1 MPSWTNEQKDAIIKS
16 GTNIIVSAGA
26 GSGKTTVLT
35 ARVVEKLKSGININ
49 NLLILTFTNKAAQEM
64 KERIREAIKENE
76 EISSQLDYIDSS
88 YITTFDSFALSMVKR
103 YSYLLNL
110 GKNIAIADPSSI
122 YLEKKKIINE
132 VFDNLYTSK
141 NPLFFKLLDNFTIK
155 KDDDIKSYILA
166 INNKLDLKY
175 DKLLYLDNY
184 IDSYYSEENI
194 NLLINFYIA
203 LLKDKLY
210 EIESLIT
217 YLSNYVDSDY
227 IDSLNKSLSGLLS
240 SNTYEEIRAN
250 SSVTLPRLP
259 SGCEDIAKNS
269 KENIKKVID
278 SLKNLTELESIGEL
292 KESLL
297 STKDYVEIIIEIIK
311 EIDKKINLYK
321 FNNNTFDF
329 VDIAKMSISILKNN
343 ENIRLELRD
352 SFKEIMIDEYQD
364 TSDLQ
369 ELFITLIQ
377 NNNVYVVG
385 DIKQSIYRFRNAN
398 PYLFKDKYDRYGVND
413 GGIKIDLT
421 KNFRSREEVV
431 NNINLMFS
439 SLMTDSCGGADYKNS
454 HIMIFGNDDY
464 HKYGELNI
472 SSDFEIFNY
481 QYDKDTNFTKDE
493 IEIFFIAQDIKNKVE
508 NKYQVYDRKTKGLRD
523 VTYKDFAILLS
534 DRTSFD
540 LYKNIF
546 EYFNIPVTKYSKI
559 NLIEKDEIV
568 LIKNIIKLLINRLN
582 KVYDVEFK
590 YCLTSVLRSYL
601 FEYSDQE
608 IFNIITNN
616 KFDCDLIKTIDL
628 IVDNLNSLSLKE
640 IIYEIIDK
648 FNFYQKFILVGDVK
662 NRIDRLNS
670 IINLF
675 NNLSSLNY
683 TLEDAYNSL
692 NELILDSFKIEVEEL
707 DVISNSVTLMTI
719 HGSKGLE
726 FPICYFASLHKNFNI
741 KELNERFLYDNKYG
755 IIAPYFNEGIGTTF
769 VKELVKNRYLNEE
782 ISEKIRLFYV
792 AVTRAKE
799 KFIMV
804 TSFKDK
810 GVTDIS
816 KSKSFL
822 DFLSYIK
829 SSLSPYIKE
838 ISLDKLNL
846 THNYN
851 LVKEYNYKDNIL
863 KTNDKIT
870 ISEVSILN
878 DTVNSSKISKET
890 HELLD
895 KNTKDKMKFGTF
907 IHEALELLDFK
918 NPNYSLLDLD
928 NFYIE
933 KIKHFISLLDLNDV
947 DIYKEYEFSYQEDNT
962 TYHGIIDLILEY
974 KDKIMIIDYKLNNIK
989 DDNYIKQLE
998 SYKKYISKKSNKKID
1013 IYLFSIISG
1022 TLEKLL

>member
-1 MPSWTNEQKDAIIKS
+1 MPSWTKEQEDAIVKG

-35 ARVVEKLKSGININ
+35 ARVVGKLKSGININ
-49 NLLILTFTNKAAQEM
+49 NLLILTFTNKAAHEM
-64 KERIREAIKENE
+64 KERIRDAIKEDE
-76 EISSQLDYIDSS
+76 SIHSQLDFIDSS

-132 VFDNLYTSK
+132 VFDTLYSSK

-155 KDDDIKSYILA
+155 KDDDIKSYVLA
-166 INNKLDLKY
+166 IDNKLDLKY
-175 DKLLYLDNY
+175 DKLEYLDNY
-184 IDSYYSEENI
+184 INNYYTDLNI
-194 NLLINFYIA
+194 NTLISAYIT
-203 LLKDKLY
+203 LLKNKLY
-210 EIESLIT
+210 EIESLVA

-227 IDSLNKSLSGLLS
+227 IESLNKSLSNLLV
-240 SNTYEEIRAN
+240 SNTYEEIRMN
-250 SSVTLPRLP
+250 SSLTLPNLP
-259 SGCEDIAKNS
+259 RGSEDIS
-269 KENIKKVID
+269 KDIKTSIKKVID
-278 SLKNLTELESIGEL
+278 SIKELTTFENTEELRET
-292 KESLL
+292 LL
-297 STKDYVEIIIEIIK
+297 STKDYVEIIIHIIK
-311 EIDKKINLYK
+311 EIDKKITTYK
-321 FNNNTFDF
+321 FNNSTFDF

-352 SFKEIMIDEYQD
+352 TFKEIMIDEYQD

-369 ELFITLIQ
+369 ELFISLIK

-398 PYLFKDKYDRYGVND
+398 PYLFKDKYDRYGAND

-454 HIMIFGNDDY
+454 HIMIFGNNDY

-472 SSDFEIFNY
+472 SSDFEVYNY
-481 QYDKDTNFTKDE
+481 TYDKDSNYTKDE
-493 IEIFFIAQDIKNKVE
+493 IEIFFIAQDIKNKIE
-508 NKYQVYDRKTKGLRD
+508 SKYQVYDRKLKGLRD
-523 VTYKDFAILLS
+523 VTYNDFAILLS
-534 DRTSFD
+534 DRSSFD

-546 EYFNIPVTKYSKI
+546 EYFNIPVTKHSKI

-568 LIKNIIKLLINRLN
+568 LIKNIIKLLLNRLN

-590 YCLTSVLRSYL
+590 YCLTSILRSYL

-608 IFNIITNN
+608 IFDIITNN
-616 KFDCDLIKTIDL
+616 TFDCDLIRILDTI
-628 IVDNLNSLSLKE
+628 VENLDSLSLKD

-662 NRIDRLNS
+662 NRVDRLGS

-675 NNLSSLNY
+675 SNLSSLNY
-683 TLEDAYNSL
+683 TLEDAYDSL
-692 NELILDSFKIEVEEL
+692 NELISDNFKIEVEEL

-726 FPICYFASLHKNFNI
+726 FPICYFASLHKGFNI
-741 KELNERFLYDNKYG
+741 KELNDRFMYDNKYG
-755 IIAPYFNEGIGTTF
+755 IITPYFKEGIGTTF
-769 VKELVKNRYLNEE
+769 IKELVKDLYLKEE

-816 KSKSFL
+816 KAKSFL
-822 DFLSYIK
+822 DFLMYIK
-829 SSLSPYIKE
+829 DSIGPYIKE
-838 ISLDKLNL
+838 VSLDKLNL

-851 LVKEYNYKDNIL
+851 LIKEYNYKDNISVTSH
-863 KTNDKIT
+863 KISIDEVEIANDI
-870 ISEVSILN
+870 
-878 DTVNSSKISKET
+878 VNASKISKET
-890 HELLD
+890 HDLLD
-895 KNTKDKMKFGTF
+895 KETKDKMKFGTLM
-907 IHEALELLDFK
+907 HEYLELLDFK
-918 NPNYSLLDLD
+918 NPDYSMFDLDKFYIDKIKHFLSLLDLD
-928 NFYIE
+928 GVN
-933 KIKHFISLLDLNDV
+933 
-947 DIYKEYEFSYQEDNT
+947 IYKEYEFSYREDNVS
-962 TYHGIIDLILEY
+962 YHGIIDLIIEY
-974 KDKIMIIDYKLNNIK
+974 KDRIMIVDYKLNNII
-989 DDNYIKQLE
+989 DDIYFKQLE

-1022 TLEKLL
+1022 TLEKIF

>member
-1 MPSWTNEQKDAIIKS
+1 MPSWTKEQEDAIVKG

-35 ARVVEKLKSGININ
+35 ARVVGKLKSGININ
-49 NLLILTFTNKAAQEM
+49 NLLILTFTNKAAHEM
-64 KERIREAIKENE
+64 KERIRDAIKEDE
-76 EISSQLDYIDSS
+76 SIHSQLDFIDSS

-132 VFDNLYTSK
+132 VFDTLYSSK

-155 KDDDIKSYILA
+155 KDDDIKSYVLA
-166 INNKLDLKY
+166 IDNKLDLKY
-175 DKLLYLDNY
+175 DKLEYLDNY
-184 IDSYYSEENI
+184 INNYYTDLNI
-194 NLLINFYIA
+194 NTLISAYIT
-203 LLKDKLY
+203 LLKNKLY
-210 EIESLIT
+210 EIESLVA

-227 IDSLNKSLSGLLS
+227 IESLNKSLSNLLV
-240 SNTYEEIRAN
+240 SNTYEEIRMN
-250 SSVTLPRLP
+250 SSLTLPNLP
-259 SGCEDIAKNS
+259 RGSEDIS
-269 KENIKKVID
+269 KDIKTSIKKVID
-278 SLKNLTELESIGEL
+278 SIKELTTFENTEELRET
-292 KESLL
+292 LL
-297 STKDYVEIIIEIIK
+297 STKDYVEIIIHIIK
-311 EIDKKINLYK
+311 EIDKKITTYK
-321 FNNNTFDF
+321 FNNSTFDF

-352 SFKEIMIDEYQD
+352 TFKEIMIDEYQD

-369 ELFITLIQ
+369 ELFISLIK

-398 PYLFKDKYDRYGVND
+398 PYLFKDKYDRYGAND

-454 HIMIFGNDDY
+454 HIMIFGNNDY

-472 SSDFEIFNY
+472 SSDFEVYNY
-481 QYDKDTNFTKDE
+481 TYDKDSNYTKDE
-493 IEIFFIAQDIKNKVE
+493 IEIFFIAQDIKNKIE
-508 NKYQVYDRKTKGLRD
+508 SKYQVYDRKLKGLRD
-523 VTYKDFAILLS
+523 VTYNDFAILLS
-534 DRTSFD
+534 DRSSFD

-546 EYFNIPVTKYSKI
+546 EYFNIPVTKHSKI

-568 LIKNIIKLLINRLN
+568 LIKNIIKLLLNRLN

-590 YCLTSVLRSYL
+590 YCLTSILRSYL

-608 IFNIITNN
+608 IFDIITNN
-616 KFDCDLIKTIDL
+616 TFDCDLIRILDTI
-628 IVDNLNSLSLKE
+628 VENLDSLSLKD

-662 NRIDRLNS
+662 NRVDRLGS

-675 NNLSSLNY
+675 SNLSSLNY
-683 TLEDAYNSL
+683 TLEDAYDSL
-692 NELILDSFKIEVEEL
+692 NELISDNFKIEVEEL

-726 FPICYFASLHKNFNI
+726 FPICYFASLHKGFNI
-741 KELNERFLYDNKYG
+741 KELNDRFMYDNKYG
-755 IIAPYFNEGIGTTF
+755 IITPYFKEGIGTTF
-769 VKELVKNRYLNEE
+769 IKELVKDLYLKEE

-816 KSKSFL
+816 KAKSFL
-822 DFLSYIK
+822 DFLMYIK
-829 SSLSPYIKE
+829 DSIGPYIKE
-838 ISLDKLNL
+838 VSLDKLNL

-851 LVKEYNYKDNIL
+851 LIKEYNYKDNISVTSH
-863 KTNDKIT
+863 KISIDEVEIANDI
-870 ISEVSILN
+870 
-878 DTVNSSKISKET
+878 VNASKISKET
-890 HELLD
+890 HDLLD
-895 KNTKDKMKFGTF
+895 KETKDKMKFGTLM
-907 IHEALELLDFK
+907 HEYLELLDFK
-918 NPNYSLLDLD
+918 NPDYSMFDLDKFYIDKIKHFLSLLDLD
-928 NFYIE
+928 
-933 KIKHFISLLDLNDV
+933 DV
-947 DIYKEYEFSYQEDNT
+947 NIYKEYEFSYREDNVS
-962 TYHGIIDLILEY
+962 YHGIIDLIIEY
-974 KDKIMIIDYKLNNIK
+974 KDRIMIVDYKLNNII
-989 DDNYIKQLE
+989 DDIYFKQLE

-1022 TLEKLL
+1022 TLEKIF